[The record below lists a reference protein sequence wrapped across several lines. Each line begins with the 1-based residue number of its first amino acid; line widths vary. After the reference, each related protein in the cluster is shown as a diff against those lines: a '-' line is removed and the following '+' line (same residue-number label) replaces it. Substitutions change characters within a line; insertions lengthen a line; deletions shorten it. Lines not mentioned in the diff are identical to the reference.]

1 MTAIPD
7 DVKLPAIERILEAIS
22 ETEIPA
28 NKACSENGIKY
39 STFLGWVAAD
49 EKLAERYARALDDQ
63 TDAHAFRL
71 LEIADQPPPTTDNGA
86 TDSGDVQHRK
96 LQIETRKW
104 IMARRSPKKYG
115 DRVDHAVDG
124 ALNININRTGRRG
137 ADD

>member
-7 DVKLPAIERILEAIS
+7 DVKLPAIERILEAIA

-28 NKACSENGIKY
+28 NKACLANGIAY

-49 EKLAERYARALDDQ
+49 EKLAERYARALDSQ
-63 TDAHAFRL
+63 TDIHAFKL
-71 LEIADQPPPTTDNGA
+71 LEIADQPSPMTDNGA

-115 DRVDHAVDG
+115 DRVDMNHSGDG
-124 ALNININRTGRRG
+124 LRVFIDTGAPPR
-137 ADD
+137 A

>member
-7 DVKLPAIERILEAIS
+7 DVKLPAIERILEAIA

-28 NKACSENGIKY
+28 NKACAANGIKY
-39 STFLGWVAAD
+39 STFLRWVSEDQDLAD
-49 EKLAERYARALDDQ
+49 RYARALDDQ

-71 LEIADQPPPTTDNGA
+71 LEIADQPSPTTDNGA

>member
-7 DVKLPAIERILEAIS
+7 EVKLPAIERVLEAIA

-28 NKACSENGIKY
+28 NKACAANGINY
-39 STFLGWVAAD
+39 TTFLGWVRDD
-49 EKLAERYARALDDQ
+49 ETLAKRYARALDDQ

-71 LEIADQPPPTTDNGA
+71 LEIADQPSPTTDNGA

-115 DRVDHAVDG
+115 DRVDMNHSGDG
-124 ALNININRTGRRG
+124 LRVFIDTGAPPR
-137 ADD
+137 A